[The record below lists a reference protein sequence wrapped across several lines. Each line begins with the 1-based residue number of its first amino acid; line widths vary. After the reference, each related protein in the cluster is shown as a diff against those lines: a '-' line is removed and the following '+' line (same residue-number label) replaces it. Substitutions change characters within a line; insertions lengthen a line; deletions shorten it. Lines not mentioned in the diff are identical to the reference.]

1 MIEQNKRT
9 LIVLANYQILRIKLR
24 RHQTTHPQMNQG
36 TDVIP
41 PWLVETLSR

>member
-9 LIVLANYQILRIKLR
+9 LIVLANFQILRINLR
-24 RHQTTHPQMNQG
+24 RHQTTHPEINQG
-36 TDVIP
+36 TDVIL